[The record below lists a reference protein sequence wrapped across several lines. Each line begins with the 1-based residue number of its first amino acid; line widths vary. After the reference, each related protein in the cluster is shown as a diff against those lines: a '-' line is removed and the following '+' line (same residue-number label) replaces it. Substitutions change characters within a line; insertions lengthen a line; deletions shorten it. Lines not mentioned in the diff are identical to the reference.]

1 MRTLRRIGMLGLAG
15 VMLAAFAVPATSAS
29 ADTPE
34 SFTATGTA
42 RALHISVL
50 GQDATFGV
58 TDGTVGD
65 PLTALAN
72 AAGQLLQPSTLS
84 KVSLSSD
91 NSAASDPTSGQQ
103 RCALPT
109 LPAPLGNI
117 LDLSVACS
125 LAKADITKG
134 LPNALSQAGVA
145 TVNVNAQS
153 LLSGVLGNTPLGTLQ
168 LGNTVN
174 QVTNALQP
182 VLTAISNVTKQTP
195 VQLDP
200 STTITDLL
208 NSLTTQQTLSLSLGN
223 STSTLGTITNT
234 LTSSSQALGGE
245 LKILPIAALNNTPLA
260 DIKVGSSSTTA
271 AYDRTKG
278 AGTASFD
285 PALVTVDLAPVLG
298 LPAALTHLSVAPGQT
313 ITILQGTP
321 LESTITVAD
330 GKTTSDGKS
339 ASAVADGVSI
349 QLFKGLSGLLPTAGA
364 GTLGTAAATPA
375 AAVVVELAHSESA
388 VTGTPAVAA
397 PSPANPA
404 TPDAPQVKALA
415 FTGSSPWLP
424 VGGVFLLAGFW
435 GTRRLRRRITA

>member
-1 MRTLRRIGMLGLAG
+1 MRTLRRIGLLGLAG
-15 VMLAAFAVPATSAS
+15 VVIAAFAAPVAH

-34 SFTATGTA
+34 AFTATGTA

-58 TDGTVGD
+58 TDGTVGA
-65 PLTALAN
+65 PLTAVAN
-72 AAGQLLQPSTLS
+72 AAGQLLQPATLS

-91 NSAASDPTSGQQ
+91 NSTAADPTNGQQ

-109 LPAPLGNI
+109 LPAPLGSL

-134 LPNALSQAGVA
+134 LPNALSTAGVA
-145 TVNVNAQS
+145 NVNVNAQS
-153 LLSGVLGNTPLGTLQ
+153 LLNGVLGNTPLGTLQ

-174 QVTNALQP
+174 QVTSALQP
-182 VLTAISNVTKQTP
+182 VLNAISSATSQTP

-208 NSLTTQQTLSLSLGN
+208 NSLTTQQTLALSLGN
-223 STSTLGTITNT
+223 STSTLGTVASN
-234 LTSSSQALGGE
+234 LTSTATALGGE
-245 LKILPIAALNNTPLA
+245 IKVLPIAALNNTPLA
-260 DIKVGSSSTTA
+260 DIKVGSSKTSA
-271 AYDRTKG
+271 VYDRAKG

-298 LPAALTHLSVAPGQT
+298 LPSTLTHLSVAPGQT

-330 GKTTSDGKS
+330 GHTTTDGKS
-339 ASAVADGVSI
+339 ASAVADGVSV
-349 QLFKGLSGLLPTAGA
+349 QLFKGLTALLPTS
-364 GTLGTAAATPA
+364 GTSNLSTAAAAPA

-388 VTGTPAVAA
+388 VTGNPATV
-397 PSPANPA
+397 SQTPANPA
-404 TPDAPQVKALA
+404 PAAPAEVKALA
-415 FTGSSPWLP
+415 FTGTSPWLP
-424 VGGVFLLAGFW
+424 VGGIILLGGFW

>member
-91 NSAASDPTSGQQ
+91 NSSASDPTNGVQ

-134 LPNALSQAGVA
+134 LPNSLSQAGVA

-153 LLSGVLGNTPLGTLQ
+153 LLNGVLGNTPLGSLQ

-182 VLTAISNVTKQTP
+182 VLSAISNVTKQTP

-234 LTSSSQALGGE
+234 LTSASKALGGE

-271 AYDRTKG
+271 SYDRTKG

-321 LESTITVAD
+321 LESTISVAD
-330 GKTTSDGKS
+330 GKTTTDGKS

-349 QLFKGLSGLLPTAGA
+349 QLFKGLAGLLPTAGA

-388 VTGTPAVAA
+388 VTGTPAVAT
-397 PSPANPA
+397 PPANPSA
-404 TPDAPQVKALA
+404 PAAPQVKALA